1 MYFHYIFTATSYTR
15 HKRAAYDLV
24 LQKDQIY
31 QAKSV
36 RQEIKN
42 RNIYSI
48 PTSLHIKEID
58 SAKSEDLMKEDP
70 YFEGIHFCKSL
81 DEFMEFLQA
90 DLDLSSSDIGKYILS
105 RIDGTKLK
113 IQKLLYLCY
122 RRYFKKKNQPLFTD
136 KIYAFEYSPIAED
149 FYNLTKDYHDELMR
163 DKIIPDFDSHT
174 PIQQDCRIA
183 RAQDGLLKFQ
193 VILDVLDEYGE
204 MSAAE
209 LVDLT
214 HQPDS
219 AWSCTYDGR
228 PWREIPDSVILN
240 TKI

>member
-58 SAKSEDLMKEDP
+58 SAKSEDLMKEDL

-122 RRYFKKKNQPLFTD
+122 RRYLKMKNQPLFTD
-136 KIYAFEYSPIAED
+136 KIYAFKYGPIAED

-163 DKIIPDFDSHT
+163 DKIIPDFDSYT

-183 RAQDGLLKFQ
+183 RAQDGVLKSQ

-219 AWSCTYDGR
+219 AWSCTYDRR